1 MKTAI
6 AFASAIL
13 TATMMFSVASNASAQ
28 TNQTGVCVVDM
39 SLIFKSHPVFEN
51 QMSSLRKQA
60 EQLQASLDQQAKTLN
75 EEVEQLKAMDVG
87 SPAYKQLETQLAK
100 KTADL
105 EIKRRDQLRELVS
118 KEARLHFN
126 TYVEINGLVSA
137 FCNQN
142 GVQLIL
148 RYARPAVD
156 TKNPQ
161 SIMQWVNGDIVW
173 IRPQYD
179 ITDRIIEQLNQKY
192 AQNGA
197 PQNQS
202 GNNN

>member
-1 MKTAI
+1 MKNAI

-28 TNQTGVCVVDM
+28 TKQTGVCVVDM

-51 QMSSLRKQA
+51 QMSSLRTQA
-60 EQLQASLDQQAKTLN
+60 EQLQATLDQQAKSLN
-75 EEVEQLKAMDVG
+75 QEVEQLKAMDVG
-87 SPAYKQLETQLAK
+87 SPSYKQLETQLAK

-179 ITDRIIEQLNQKY
+179 ITDHIIEQLNQKY